1 MSFVRRVSEHARLYL
16 AQDSCV
22 QSYRNTMA
30 FLNFL
35 LAEALA
41 AGLERAEAQEREQ
54 QQLPPPPNFFVLP
67 RDPRAWRKLHEAC
80 RKENMVIAIEITDNS
95 KTHCKRVQPL
105 FMNEAR
111 KFESVPF
118 VRVEIEFGLTYK
130 EVSTRYLRLVL

>member
-1 MSFVRRVSEHARLYL
+1 MRDQLYSSTQSVRESKQRPHASTSERE
-16 AQDSCV
+16 
-22 QSYRNTMA
+22 NNNMA

-54 QQLPPPPNFFVLP
+54 QQQQPPPPNFFVLP
-67 RDPRAWRKLHEAC
+67 QDPRAWRKFHEAC
-80 RKENMVIAIEITDNS
+80 RKENMVIAVEITDNT
-95 KTHCKRVQPL
+95 KANCKRVQPL

-111 KFESVPF
+111 KFESIPF

-130 EVSTRYLRLVL
+130 QVS